1 MPRTVAEKMG
11 VRAGGRAHL
20 VNAPRGSS
28 GRWNCRISTSRRT
41 CAGCRLPPPV
51 LCPGRRAGRRFP
63 RLKRHLRPTGAL
75 WVSWPKG
82 RKLGA
87 DLTLPTVIEIGY
99 RHGLVESTT
108 LRVDD
113 TWSAM
118 KFTHPKAGRVYRNSY
133 GTLPAD
139 DSPTW
144 SAGVSASSQRQTAP
158 SSPSGSSAARRKPD
172 LRSSAVDAFSAARV
186 WAVTVTTSAE
196 RARST
201 STDTA
206 RLAMPRPCRAG
217 ATA

>member
-20 VNAPRGSS
+20 VNAPREVV
-28 GRWNCRISTSRRT
+28 RTMELPELDVRRDLRSMFDHLHLF
-41 CAGCRLPPPV
+41 CV
-51 LCPGRRAGRRFP
+51 RAGELDAAFP

-118 KFTHPKAGRVYRNSY
+118 KFTHPKAGTVYRNSY
-133 GTLPAD
+133 GTLPAE
-139 DSPTW
+139 DSPT
-144 SAGVSASSQRQTAP
+144 
-158 SSPSGSSAARRKPD
+158 
-172 LRSSAVDAFSAARV
+172 
-186 WAVTVTTSAE
+186 
-196 RARST
+196 
-201 STDTA
+201 
-206 RLAMPRPCRAG
+206 
-217 ATA
+217 